1 MFDFTYLCFANVPSL
16 TMNGSVL
23 FRACGDKH
31 TRTFF
36 FLSLMSFLTCLVVH
50 DRQLFGLSSTK
61 HVINGEVTKLSNDL
75 FPKTILSRR
84 EVTTIVIYSSQIN
97 YSYHLTIMT
106 YYNNT

>member
-1 MFDFTYLCFANVPSL
+1 MDPYCSEPVEINILE
-16 TMNGSVL
+16 
-23 FRACGDKH
+23 R
-31 TRTFF
+31 F